1 MVASGYLSGTTSSS
15 PRLHTLR
22 VSSVRVPIFKRRV
35 VMTQVTRAISYC
47 SIVLSTCGIISALPA
62 SAENTL
68 VNSVGLS
75 LGYWNP
81 EFFTRCGIG
90 DPNGGSRIV
99 TLMESEGRSVA
110 LSKDGSSQLGQLS
123 LGQVAP
129 GRSVFDLQINTWVG
143 SARIEY
149 GGKYVH
155 VTSPNVVNKGKRGS
169 SDYATFT
176 QIPLA
181 NVPPPQITQQPPTLM
196 AGMLTH
202 GFLGDTGSVRTFAL
216 PNFVYS
222 NQASWSGGDVQFSC
236 SSAN

>member
-1 MVASGYLSGTTSSS
+1 
-15 PRLHTLR
+15 
-22 VSSVRVPIFKRRV
+22 
-35 VMTQVTRAISYC
+35 MTQMTRAIFYC
-47 SIVLSTCGIISALPA
+47 SIVLSTCGIISASPA

-81 EFFTRCGIG
+81 EFFARCGIG
-90 DPNGGSRIV
+90 DPNGGSRIVV

-110 LSKDGSSQLGQLS
+110 LSKDGSSQVGQLS

-155 VTSPNVVNKGKRGS
+155 GTSPNVVNKGERGS

-181 NVPPPQITQQPPTLM
+181 NVPPPQITQQPPKLM

-216 PNFVYS
+216 PNSVRS
-222 NQASWSGGDVQFSC
+222 NQPSWSGGDVQFSC